1 MPWPVPSA
9 KTVAERIAS
18 AMEFSISL
26 VKPLVDPLAIS
37 RAVRSA
43 RGMLAMIGRAVA
55 LEVREI
61 HDHVAWWGRQYFVDT
76 AEDEF
81 VQRHA
86 DIWGIVARP
95 ATYAVGNLT
104 IEGAAGTQLPADLEI
119 AGSDGTLYR
128 TTATTVISPNGNATV
143 AAKAVVAGPS
153 GNLEASIRLRTVT
166 AFPEINRITV
176 AEGGFAGGAEAETP
190 AELAAATMA
199 YIRQRPHGGAGFDYP
214 SWLRE
219 EFDVRAV
226 KTETD
231 WVGRGSVGVIVA
243 MKDGTSARAP
253 TESEMAE
260 QLAYLGAPG
269 SSSGVRPVTAYV
281 VIVPAEMREIP
292 ITVRVR
298 PDTVATRAAVHEA
311 YAAFIATIGD
321 ENDDQNE
328 SPIGARIEP
337 SRISEAIS
345 AASGEY
351 AHDLISPSAP
361 FTLDRDQYPLPGV
374 ITFEDP
380 L

>member
-1 MPWPVPSA
+1 MSWPVPTA
-9 KTVAERIAS
+9 KTIAERIAA
-18 AMEFSISL
+18 AMEYSISI
-26 VKPLVDPLAIS
+26 VRPLVDPLAIS

-86 DIWGIVARP
+86 DIWGIAARA
-95 ATYAVGNLT
+95 ATHAVGNLVV
-104 IEGAAGTQLPADLEI
+104 EGAAGAQLPADLEI
-119 AGSDGTLYR
+119 AGSDGTLFL
-128 TTATTVISPNGNATV
+128 TTATAVIPAGGSVTVP
-143 AAKAVVAGPS
+143 AKAAVAGPT
-153 GNLEASIRLRTVT
+153 GNIEAGIRLRTVT

-176 AEGGFAGGAEAETP
+176 ADGGFAGGAEAETP
-190 AELAAATMA
+190 AELAAATIA
-199 YIRQRPHGGAGFDYP
+199 HIRQRPHGGAGFDYP
-214 SWLRE
+214 TWLRE
-219 EFDVRAV
+219 QFDVRAV

-292 ITVRVR
+292 ITVRLR
-298 PDTVATRAAVHEA
+298 PDTVATRAAVEEA
-311 YAAFIATIGD
+311 FAAFIATIGD
-321 ENDDQNE
+321 DSDDQND
-328 SPIGARIEP
+328 SPIGAIIEP

-351 AHDLISPSAP
+351 AHDLISPSAR
-361 FTLDRDQYPLPGV
+361 FTLDRDQYPLPGT

>member
-1 MPWPVPSA
+1 MPWPVPTA
-9 KTVAERIAS
+9 KTVAERIAA
-18 AMEFSISL
+18 AMEYSVSI
-26 VKPLVDPLAIS
+26 VRPLVDPLAIS

-81 VQRHA
+81 VQRHSN
-86 DIWGIVARP
+86 IWGISARP
-95 ATYAVGNLT
+95 ATFAVGKID
-104 IEGAAGTQLPADLEI
+104 IEGAAGTPIPADLEI
-119 AGSDGTLYR
+119 AGSDGTIF
-128 TTATTVISPNGNATV
+128 TTTETAVIGANGGVSVSIIAS
-143 AAKAVVAGPS
+143 VAGPS
-153 GNLEASIRLRTVT
+153 GNLEAGIRLRTVT
-166 AFPEINRITV
+166 AFTEINRITV
-176 AEGGFAGGAEAETP
+176 ADGGFAGGAEAETP
-190 AELAAATMA
+190 AELGVATIA
-199 YIRQRPHGGAGFDYP
+199 HIRQRPHGGAGFDYP
-214 SWLRE
+214 TWLRE
-219 EFDVRAV
+219 QFDVRAV
-226 KTETD
+226 KPETD

-260 QLAYLGAPG
+260 MLAYLGAPG

-281 VIVPAEMREIP
+281 AMVPAEMRELP
-292 ITVRVR
+292 IRVRVR
-298 PDTVATRAAVHEA
+298 PDTVATRAAVEEA

-328 SPIGARIEP
+328 SPIGAIIEP

-351 AHDLISPSAP
+351 AHDLISPSAR
-361 FTLDRDQYPLPGV
+361 FTLDRDQYPLPGE

>member
-1 MPWPVPSA
+1 
-9 KTVAERIAS
+9 
-18 AMEFSISL
+18 MEFSISL

-61 HDHVAWWGRQYFVDT
+61 HDHVAWWGRMYFVDT

-81 VQRHA
+81 VDRHA
-86 DIWGIVARP
+86 NIWGIAARP
-95 ATYAVGNLT
+95 ATYAVGNIN
-104 IEGAAGTQLPADLEI
+104 IEGAAGAQLPADLEI
-119 AGSDGTLYR
+119 AGSDGTIFR
-128 TTATTVISPNGNATV
+128 TTALAVIPVGGSILVP
-143 AAKAVVAGPS
+143 AKAVAAGPI
-153 GNLEASIRLRTVT
+153 GNLEAGIRLRTVN

-176 AEGGFAGGAEAETP
+176 AEGGFAGGAVAETP
-190 AELAAATMA
+190 AELAAAVMA
-199 YIRQRPHGGAGFDYP
+199 YIRQRPHGGAGFDYM

-219 EFDVRAV
+219 QFDVRAV
-226 KTETD
+226 KPITD

-260 QLAYLGAPG
+260 QLEYLGAPG

-281 VIVPAEMREIP
+281 VIVPAKMRLIP
-292 ITVRVR
+292 ITVRLR
-298 PDTVATRAAVHEA
+298 PDGVATRAAVQEA
-311 YAAFIATIGD
+311 FAAFIATIGD
-321 ENDDQNE
+321 DSDDQND
-328 SPIGARIEP
+328 SPIGALIEP

-361 FTLDRDQYPLPGV
+361 FRLERDEYPLPGLV
-374 ITFEDP
+374 TFEDP
-380 L
+380 

>member
-1 MPWPVPSA
+1 MPWPVPFA
-9 KTVAERIAS
+9 KTIAERIAS
-18 AMEFSISL
+18 AMEYSIS
-26 VKPLVDPLAIS
+26 VVRPLVDPLAIS

-43 RGMLAMIGRAVA
+43 RGMLAIICRAVA

-76 AEDEF
+76 AEDEN

-86 DIWGIVARP
+86 NIWGVSARP
-95 ATYAVGNLT
+95 ATFAVGKVD
-104 IEGAAGTQLPADLEI
+104 IEGAGGTQIPADLEI
-119 AGSDGTLYR
+119 AGSDGTIFK
-128 TTATTVISPNGNATV
+128 TTETAVIGPNGGVSVSIV
-143 AAKAVVAGPS
+143 ASAAGPI
-153 GNLEASIRLRTVT
+153 GNLEAGIRLRTVT
-166 AFPEINRITV
+166 AFPEINRIAV
-176 AEGGFAGGAEAETP
+176 ADGGFAGGAEAETP
-190 AELAAATMA
+190 AELGAATMA
-199 YIRQRPHGGAGFDYP
+199 HIRQRPHGGAGFDYP
-214 SWLRE
+214 TWLRE
-219 EFDVRAV
+219 QFDVRAV
-226 KTETD
+226 KPETD
-231 WVGRGSVGVIVA
+231 WVGRGSVGVIIA

-260 QLAYLGAPG
+260 QLSYLGAPG

-292 ITVRVR
+292 MRVRVR
-298 PDTVATRAAVHEA
+298 PDTVATRAAVEEA

-328 SPIGARIEP
+328 SPIGATIEP

-351 AHDLISPSAP
+351 AHDLLSPTAR
-361 FTLDRDQYPLPGV
+361 FTLDRDQYPLPGE

-380 L
+380 Q

>member
-1 MPWPVPSA
+1 MPWPVNSA
-9 KTVAERIAS
+9 KTIAERIAS

-61 HDHVAWWGRQYFVDT
+61 HDHVAWWGRMYFVDT

-81 VQRHA
+81 VDRHA
-86 DIWGIVARP
+86 NIWGIAARP
-95 ATYAVGNLT
+95 ATYAVGNIT
-104 IEGAAGTQLPADLEI
+104 VEGAAGAQLPADLEV
-119 AGSDGTLYR
+119 AGSDGTIFR
-128 TTATTVISPNGNATV
+128 TTALAVIPVGGSV
-143 AAKAVVAGPS
+143 IVSAKAVVAGPV
-153 GNLEASIRLRTVT
+153 GNLEAGIRLRTVN

-176 AEGGFAGGAEAETP
+176 AEGGFAGGAVAETP
-190 AELAAATMA
+190 AELAAAVMA

-219 EFDVRAV
+219 QFDVRAV
-226 KTETD
+226 KVHTD
-231 WVGRGSVGVIVA
+231 WVGRGSVGVVVA

-253 TESEMAE
+253 TPAEMTE
-260 QLAYLGAPG
+260 QLDYLGAPG

-281 VIVPAEMREIP
+281 VIVPAKMRMIP
-292 ITVRVR
+292 ITVRLR
-298 PDTVATRAAVHEA
+298 PDGVVTRAAVQEA
-311 YAAFIATIGD
+311 FAAFIATIGD
-321 ENDDQNE
+321 ESDDQND
-328 SPIGARIEP
+328 SPIGALIEP

-351 AHDLISPSAP
+351 AHDLLLPSAP
-361 FTLDRDQYPLPGV
+361 FRLERDEYPLPGLV
-374 ITFEDP
+374 TFEDP
-380 L
+380 

>member
-1 MPWPVPSA
+1 MPWPVNSA
-9 KTVAERIAS
+9 KTIAERIAS

-61 HDHVAWWGRQYFVDT
+61 HDHVAWWGRMYFVDT

-81 VQRHA
+81 VDRHA
-86 DIWGIVARP
+86 NIWGIAARS
-95 ATYAVGNLT
+95 ATFAVGNIN
-104 IEGAAGTQLPADLEI
+104 IEGAAGAQLPADLEV
-119 AGSDGTLYR
+119 AGSDGTIFR
-128 TTATTVISPNGNATV
+128 TTALAVIPVGGSILVP
-143 AAKAVVAGPS
+143 AKAVAAGPI
-153 GNLEASIRLRTVT
+153 GNLEAGIRLRTVN

-176 AEGGFAGGAEAETP
+176 GEGGFAGGAVAETS
-190 AELAAATMA
+190 AELAAAVMA

-219 EFDVRAV
+219 QFDVRAV
-226 KTETD
+226 KVHTD
-231 WVGRGSVGVIVA
+231 WVGRGSVGVVVA

-253 TESEMAE
+253 TPAEMTE
-260 QLAYLGAPG
+260 QLDYLGAPG

-281 VIVPAEMREIP
+281 VIVPAKMRLIP
-292 ITVRVR
+292 ITVRLR
-298 PDTVATRAAVHEA
+298 PDGVATRTAVQEA
-311 YAAFIATIGD
+311 FAAFIATIGD
-321 ENDDQNE
+321 DSDDQND
-328 SPIGARIEP
+328 SPIGALIEP

-361 FTLDRDQYPLPGV
+361 FRLERDEYPLPGLV
-374 ITFEDP
+374 TFEDP
-380 L
+380 

>member
-9 KTVAERIAS
+9 KTIAERIAS
-18 AMEFSISL
+18 AMEFSIS
-26 VKPLVDPLAIS
+26 VVRPLVDPLAIS

-43 RGMLAMIGRAVA
+43 RGMLAMISRAVA
-55 LEVREI
+55 LEAREI

-95 ATYAVGNLT
+95 ATFAVGKVD
-104 IEGAAGTQLPADLEI
+104 IEGAAGTPIPADLEI
-119 AGSDGTLYR
+119 AGSDGTIFK
-128 TTATTVISPNGNATV
+128 TTETAIIGPNGG
-143 AAKAVVAGPS
+143 AAISVIASVAGPA
-153 GNLEASIRLRTVT
+153 GNLEAGIRLRTVT
-166 AFPEINRITV
+166 AFPEINRIAV
-176 AEGGFAGGAEAETP
+176 AAEGIAGGAEAETP
-190 AELAAATMA
+190 AELADATMA

-214 SWLRE
+214 TWLRE
-219 EFDVRAV
+219 KFAVRAV
-226 KTETD
+226 KPETD
-231 WVGRGSVGVIVA
+231 WIGRGSVGVIVA
-243 MKDGTSARAP
+243 MKDGTSARTP
-253 TESEMAE
+253 TESEMTE
-260 QLAYLGAPG
+260 MLSYLGAPG
-269 SSSGVRPVTAYV
+269 SSSGVRPVTAHV
-281 VIVPAEMREIP
+281 VIVPAEMRAIP

-298 PDTVATRAAVHEA
+298 PDKVATRAAVQEA

-321 ENDDQNE
+321 ANDDQNE

-361 FTLDRDQYPLPGV
+361 FTLDRDQYPLPGE
-374 ITFEDP
+374 ITFEEP

>member
-1 MPWPVPSA
+1 MPWPVNSA
-9 KTVAERIAS
+9 KTIAERIAS

-43 RGMLAMIGRAVA
+43 RGMLAMIGRSVA

-61 HDHVAWWGRQYFVDT
+61 HDHVAWWGRMYFVDT

-81 VQRHA
+81 VDRHA
-86 DIWGIVARP
+86 NIWGITARP
-95 ATYAVGNLT
+95 ATYAVGN
-104 IEGAAGTQLPADLEI
+104 IMVEGAAGAPLPTDLEI
-119 AGSDGTLYR
+119 AGSDGTIFR
-128 TTATTVISPNGNATV
+128 TTALAVIPVGGSVIVP
-143 AAKAVVAGPS
+143 AKAVVAGPI
-153 GNLEASIRLRTVT
+153 GNLEAGIRLRTVN

-176 AEGGFAGGAEAETP
+176 AEGGFAGGAVAETP
-190 AELAAATMA
+190 AELAAAVMA
-199 YIRQRPHGGAGFDYP
+199 YIRQRPHGGAGFDYM

-219 EFDVRAV
+219 QFDVRAV
-226 KTETD
+226 KPITD

-253 TESEMAE
+253 TESEMTE

-281 VIVPAEMREIP
+281 VIVPAKMRLIP
-292 ITVRVR
+292 ITVRLR
-298 PDTVATRAAVHEA
+298 PDGVATRAAVQEA
-311 YAAFIATIGD
+311 FAAFIATIGD
-321 ENDDQNE
+321 DSDDQND
-328 SPIGARIEP
+328 SPIGALIEP

-361 FTLDRDQYPLPGV
+361 FRLERDEYPLPGLV
-374 ITFEDP
+374 IFEDP
-380 L
+380 

>member
-1 MPWPVPSA
+1 MPWPVNSA
-9 KTVAERIAS
+9 KTIAERIAS

-61 HDHVAWWGRQYFVDT
+61 HDHVAWWGRMYFVDT

-81 VQRHA
+81 VDRHA
-86 DIWGIVARP
+86 NIWGIAARP
-95 ATYAVGNLT
+95 ATYAVGNIN
-104 IEGAAGTQLPADLEI
+104 IEGAAGAQLPADLEI
-119 AGSDGTLYR
+119 AGSDGTIFR
-128 TTATTVISPNGNATV
+128 TTALAVIPVGGSILVP
-143 AAKAVVAGPS
+143 AKAVAAGPI
-153 GNLEASIRLRTVT
+153 GNLEAGIRLRTVN

-176 AEGGFAGGAEAETP
+176 AEGGFAGGAVAETP
-190 AELAAATMA
+190 AELAAAVMA
-199 YIRQRPHGGAGFDYP
+199 YIRQRPHGGAGFDYM

-219 EFDVRAV
+219 QFDVRAV
-226 KTETD
+226 KPITD

-260 QLAYLGAPG
+260 QLEYLGAPG

-281 VIVPAEMREIP
+281 VIVPAKMRLIP
-292 ITVRVR
+292 ITVRLR
-298 PDTVATRAAVHEA
+298 PDGVATRAAVQEA
-311 YAAFIATIGD
+311 FAAFIATIGD
-321 ENDDQNE
+321 DSDDQND
-328 SPIGARIEP
+328 SPIGALIEP

-361 FTLDRDQYPLPGV
+361 FRLERDEYPLPGLV
-374 ITFEDP
+374 TFEDP
-380 L
+380 

>member
-18 AMEFSISL
+18 ALEYSISI
-26 VKPLVDPLAIS
+26 VRPLVDPLAIS

-95 ATYAVGNLT
+95 ATYAVGMLD
-104 IEGAAGTQLPADLEI
+104 IEGMAGTPLPADLEI
-119 AGSDGTLYR
+119 ASSDGTIFR
-128 TTATTVISPNGNATV
+128 TTETAVIGADGSVSVSAI
-143 AAKAVVAGPS
+143 ASVAGPI
-153 GNLEASIRLRTVT
+153 GNIEAGIRLRTVI
-166 AFPEINRITV
+166 AFPAISRITV
-176 AEGGFAGGAEAETP
+176 ADSGFAGGAAAETP

-199 YIRQRPHGGAGFDYP
+199 HIRQRPHGGAGFDYP
-214 SWLRE
+214 TWLRE
-219 EFDVRAV
+219 KFDIRAV
-226 KTETD
+226 KPETD

-281 VIVPAEMREIP
+281 VIVPAVMQELP
-292 ITVRVR
+292 ITVRLR
-298 PDTVATRAAVHEA
+298 PDTSATRAAVTEA

-328 SPIGARIEP
+328 SPIGAIIEP

-351 AHDLISPSAP
+351 AHDLILPAGR
-361 FTLDRDQYPLPGV
+361 FVLERDEYPLPGE

>member
-9 KTVAERIAS
+9 KTIAERIAS
-18 AMEFSISL
+18 AMEFSIS
-26 VKPLVDPLAIS
+26 VVRPLVDPLAIS

-43 RGMLAMIGRAVA
+43 RGTLAMISRAVA
-55 LEVREI
+55 LEAREI

-95 ATYAVGNLT
+95 ATFAVGKVD
-104 IEGAAGTQLPADLEI
+104 IEGAAGTPIPADLEI
-119 AGSDGTLYR
+119 AGSDGTIFK
-128 TTATTVISPNGNATV
+128 TTETAIIGLNGGAAISVIASI
-143 AAKAVVAGPS
+143 AGPA
-153 GNLEASIRLRTVT
+153 GNLEAGIRLRTVT
-166 AFPEINRITV
+166 AFPEINRIAV
-176 AEGGFAGGAEAETP
+176 AAEGIAGGAEAETP
-190 AELAAATMA
+190 TELADATMA

-214 SWLRE
+214 TWLRE
-219 EFDVRAV
+219 KFAVRAV
-226 KTETD
+226 KPETD
-231 WVGRGSVGVIVA
+231 WIGRGSVGVIVA
-243 MKDGTSARAP
+243 MKDGTSARTP

-260 QLAYLGAPG
+260 MLSYLGAPG
-269 SSSGVRPVTAYV
+269 SSSGVRPVTAHV
-281 VIVPAEMREIP
+281 VIVPAEMRAIP

-298 PDTVATRAAVHEA
+298 PDKVATRAAVQEA

-321 ENDDQNE
+321 ANDDQNE

-361 FTLDRDQYPLPGV
+361 FALDRDQYPLPGE
-374 ITFEDP
+374 ITFEEP

>member
-1 MPWPVPSA
+1 MPWPIPSA
-9 KTVAERIAS
+9 KNIAERIAS

-26 VKPLVDPLAIS
+26 AKPLVDPLAIS

-55 LEVREI
+55 LEAREI

-86 DIWGIVARP
+86 DIWGIAARP
-95 ATYAVGNLT
+95 ATFAVGKVNV
-104 IEGAAGTQLPADLEI
+104 EGLAGSAIPADLEI
-119 AGSDGTLYR
+119 AGSDGTIYK
-128 TTATTVISPNGNATV
+128 TTETALIDVNGGASVSVIASI
-143 AAKAVVAGPS
+143 AGPN
-153 GNLEASIRLRTVT
+153 GNLEAGIRLRTVT

-176 AEGGFAGGAEAETP
+176 AAGGFAGGAEAETP
-190 AELAAATMA
+190 ADLANATIA
-199 YIRQRPHGGAGFDYP
+199 HIRQRPHGGAGFDYP

-219 EFDVRAV
+219 HFDVRAV
-226 KTETD
+226 KPYTD
-231 WVGRGSVGVIVA
+231 WIGRGSVGVVVA
-243 MKDGTSARAP
+243 MKDGSSARTP
-253 TESEMAE
+253 TEAEMTE
-260 QLAYLGAPG
+260 QLDYLGAPG

-281 VIVPAEMREIP
+281 VIVPAKMRLISL
-292 ITVRVR
+292 TVRLR
-298 PDTVATRAAVHEA
+298 PDGAATRLAVEEA
-311 YAAFIATIGD
+311 FAAFIATIGD
-321 ENDDQNE
+321 ESDNQND

-361 FTLDRDQYPLPGV
+361 FTLERDEYPLPGPV
-374 ITFEDP
+374 TFEDQ
-380 L
+380 

>member
-1 MPWPVPSA
+1 MPWPVPTA
-9 KTVAERIAS
+9 KTVAERIAA
-18 AMEFSISL
+18 AMEYSVSI
-26 VKPLVDPLAIS
+26 VRPLVDPLAIS

-76 AEDEF
+76 AEDEN

-86 DIWGIVARP
+86 SIWGVSARP
-95 ATYAVGNLT
+95 ATFAVGKID
-104 IEGAAGTQLPADLEI
+104 IEGAAGTPIPADLEI
-119 AGSDGTLYR
+119 AGSDGTIFK
-128 TTATTVISPNGNATV
+128 TTETAVIGANGGVSVSIIAS
-143 AAKAVVAGPS
+143 VAGPS
-153 GNLEASIRLRTVT
+153 GNLEAGIRLRTVT
-166 AFPEINRITV
+166 AFPEINRIAV
-176 AEGGFAGGAEAETP
+176 ADGGFAGGAEAETP
-190 AELAAATMA
+190 AELSTATIA
-199 YIRQRPHGGAGFDYP
+199 HIRQRPHGGAGFDYP
-214 SWLRE
+214 TWLRE
-219 EFDVRAV
+219 KFDVRAV
-226 KTETD
+226 KPETD
-231 WVGRGSVGVIVA
+231 WIGRGSVGVIVA

-260 QLAYLGAPG
+260 QLSYLGAPG

-292 ITVRVR
+292 IRVRVR
-298 PDTVATRAAVHEA
+298 PDTVATRAAVEEA

-328 SPIGARIEP
+328 SPIGAIIEP

-351 AHDLISPSAP
+351 AHDLLSPTAR
-361 FTLDRDQYPLPGV
+361 FTMDRDQYPLPGE
-374 ITFEDP
+374 ITFEEP

>member
-9 KTVAERIAS
+9 KTIAERIAS
-18 AMEFSISL
+18 AMEFSISI
-26 VKPLVDPLAIS
+26 VRPLVDPLAIS

-43 RGMLAMIGRAVA
+43 RGMLAMISRAVA
-55 LEVREI
+55 LEAREI

-95 ATYAVGNLT
+95 ATFAVGKVD
-104 IEGAAGTQLPADLEI
+104 IEGAAGTPIPADLEI
-119 AGSDGTLYR
+119 ASSDGTIFK
-128 TTATTVISPNGNATV
+128 TTETAIIGPNGG
-143 AAKAVVAGPS
+143 AAISVIASVAGPA
-153 GNLEASIRLRTVT
+153 GNLEAGIRLRTVT
-166 AFPEINRITV
+166 AFPEINRIAV
-176 AEGGFAGGAEAETP
+176 GAEGFAGGAEAETP
-190 AELAAATMA
+190 AELADATMA

-214 SWLRE
+214 TWLRE
-219 EFDVRAV
+219 KFAVRAV
-226 KTETD
+226 KPETD
-231 WVGRGSVGVIVA
+231 WIGRGSVGVIVA
-243 MKDGTSARAP
+243 MKDGTSARTP

-260 QLAYLGAPG
+260 MLSYLGAPG
-269 SSSGVRPVTAYV
+269 SSSGVRPVTAHV
-281 VIVPAEMREIP
+281 VIVPAEMRAIP

-298 PDTVATRAAVHEA
+298 PDKVATRAAVQEA

-321 ENDDQNE
+321 ANDDQNE

-361 FTLDRDQYPLPGV
+361 FTLDPDQYPLPGE
-374 ITFEDP
+374 ITFEEP

>member
-1 MPWPVPSA
+1 MPWPVNSA
-9 KTVAERIAS
+9 KTIAECIAS

-61 HDHVAWWGRQYFVDT
+61 HDHVAWWGRMYFVDT

-81 VQRHA
+81 VDRHA
-86 DIWGIVARP
+86 NIWGIAARP
-95 ATYAVGNLT
+95 ATYAVGNIN
-104 IEGAAGTQLPADLEI
+104 IEGAAGAQLPADLEI
-119 AGSDGTLYR
+119 AGSDGTIFR
-128 TTATTVISPNGNATV
+128 TTALAIIPVGGSILVP
-143 AAKAVVAGPS
+143 AKAVAAGPI
-153 GNLEASIRLRTVT
+153 GNLEAGIRLRTVN

-176 AEGGFAGGAEAETP
+176 AEGGFAGGAVAETP
-190 AELAAATMA
+190 AELAAAVMA
-199 YIRQRPHGGAGFDYP
+199 YIRQRPHGGAGFDYM

-219 EFDVRAV
+219 QFDVRAV
-226 KTETD
+226 KPVTD

-281 VIVPAEMREIP
+281 VIVPAKMRLIP
-292 ITVRVR
+292 ITVRLR
-298 PDTVATRAAVHEA
+298 PDGVATRAAVQEA
-311 YAAFIATIGD
+311 FAAFIATIGD
-321 ENDDQNE
+321 DSDDQND
-328 SPIGARIEP
+328 SPIGALIEP

-361 FTLDRDQYPLPGV
+361 FRLERDEYPLPGLV
-374 ITFEDP
+374 TFEDP
-380 L
+380 

>member
-9 KTVAERIAS
+9 KTIAERIAS
-18 AMEFSISL
+18 AMEFSIS
-26 VKPLVDPLAIS
+26 VVRPLVDPLAIS

-55 LEVREI
+55 LEAREI

-86 DIWGIVARP
+86 DIYGIVART
-95 ATYAVGNLT
+95 ATFAVGKVD
-104 IEGAAGTQLPADLEI
+104 IEGAAGTPIPADLEI
-119 AGSDGTLYR
+119 AGSDGTIFR
-128 TTATTVISPNGNATV
+128 TTETAIIGPNGG
-143 AAKAVVAGPS
+143 AAVSVIASIAGPA
-153 GNLEASIRLRTVT
+153 GNLEAGIRLRTVT
-166 AFPEINRITV
+166 AFPEINRIAV
-176 AEGGFAGGAEAETP
+176 AAEGIAGGAEAETP
-190 AELAAATMA
+190 AELADATMA

-214 SWLRE
+214 TWLRE
-219 EFDVRAV
+219 KFAVRAV
-226 KTETD
+226 KPETD
-231 WVGRGSVGVIVA
+231 WIGRGSVGVIVA

-260 QLAYLGAPG
+260 MLSYLGAPG
-269 SSSGVRPVTAYV
+269 SSSGVRPVTAHV
-281 VIVPAEMREIP
+281 VIVPAEMRAIP

-298 PDTVATRAAVHEA
+298 PDTVATRAAVEEA
-311 YAAFIATIGD
+311 FAAFVATIGD
-321 ENDDQNE
+321 ANDDQNE

>member
-1 MPWPVPSA
+1 MPWPVNSA
-9 KTVAERIAS
+9 KTIAERIAS
-18 AMEFSISL
+18 AMEFSISI

-61 HDHVAWWGRQYFVDT
+61 HDHVAWWGRMYFVDT

-95 ATYAVGNLT
+95 ATYAVGNII
-104 IEGAAGTQLPADLEI
+104 IEGAAGAQLPLDLEI
-119 AGSDGTLYR
+119 AGSDGTIFR
-128 TTATTVISPNGNATV
+128 TTALAVIPVGGSVLAP
-143 AAKAVVAGPS
+143 AKAVVAGPL
-153 GNLEASIRLRTVT
+153 GNLEAGIRLRTVN
-166 AFPEINRITV
+166 AFPEVNRITV

-199 YIRQRPHGGAGFDYP
+199 HIRQRPHGGAGFDYAV
-214 SWLRE
+214 WLRNA
-219 EFDVRAV
+219 FAVRAV
-226 KTETD
+226 KPYTD
-231 WVGRGSVGVIVA
+231 WIGRGSVGVVVA
-243 MKDGTSARAP
+243 MKDGSSARAP
-253 TESEMAE
+253 TEAEMTD
-260 QLAYLGAPG
+260 QLDYLGAPG

-281 VIVPAEMREIP
+281 VIVPAKIRPIP
-292 ITVRVR
+292 ITVRLR
-298 PDTVATRAAVHEA
+298 PDGVATRTAVEEA
-311 YAAFIATIGD
+311 FAAFIATIGD
-321 ENDDQNE
+321 DSDDQND

-351 AHDLISPSAP
+351 AHDLLSPSAP
-361 FTLDRDQYPLPGV
+361 FTLARDEYPLPGPV
-374 ITFEDP
+374 TFEDP
-380 L
+380 S

>member
-1 MPWPVPSA
+1 MPWPVNSA
-9 KTVAERIAS
+9 KTIAERIAS

-61 HDHVAWWGRQYFVDT
+61 HDHVAWWGRMYFVDT

-81 VQRHA
+81 VDRHA
-86 DIWGIVARP
+86 NIWGIAARP
-95 ATYAVGNLT
+95 ATYAVGNIN
-104 IEGAAGTQLPADLEI
+104 IEGAAGAQLPADLEI
-119 AGSDGTLYR
+119 AGSDGTIFR
-128 TTATTVISPNGNATV
+128 TTALAIIPVGGSILVP
-143 AAKAVVAGPS
+143 AKAVAAGPI
-153 GNLEASIRLRTVT
+153 GNLEAGIRLRTVN

-176 AEGGFAGGAEAETP
+176 AEGGFAGGAVAETP
-190 AELAAATMA
+190 AELAAAVMA
-199 YIRQRPHGGAGFDYP
+199 YIRQRPHGGAGFDYM

-219 EFDVRAV
+219 QFDVRAV
-226 KTETD
+226 KPVTD

-281 VIVPAEMREIP
+281 VIVPAKMRLIP
-292 ITVRVR
+292 ITVRLR
-298 PDTVATRAAVHEA
+298 PDGVATRAAVQEA
-311 YAAFIATIGD
+311 FAAFIATIGD
-321 ENDDQNE
+321 DSDDQND
-328 SPIGARIEP
+328 SPIGALIEP

-361 FTLDRDQYPLPGV
+361 FRLERDEYPLPGLV
-374 ITFEDP
+374 TFEDP
-380 L
+380 

>member
-1 MPWPVPSA
+1 MPWPVNSA
-9 KTVAERIAS
+9 KTIAERIAS

-61 HDHVAWWGRQYFVDT
+61 HDHVAWWGRMYFIDT

-81 VQRHA
+81 VDRHA
-86 DIWGIVARP
+86 NIWGIAARP
-95 ATYAVGNLT
+95 ATYSVGNIN
-104 IEGAAGTQLPADLEI
+104 IEGAAGAQLPIDLEI
-119 AGSDGTLYR
+119 AGSDGTIFR
-128 TTATTVISPNGNATV
+128 TTALAVIPVGGSILVP
-143 AAKAVVAGPS
+143 AKAVAAGPI
-153 GNLEASIRLRTVT
+153 GNLEAGIRLRTVN

-176 AEGGFAGGAEAETP
+176 AEGGFAGGAVAETP
-190 AELAAATMA
+190 AELAAAVMA
-199 YIRQRPHGGAGFDYP
+199 YIRQRPHGGAGFDYM

-219 EFDVRAV
+219 QFDVRAV
-226 KTETD
+226 KPITD

-253 TESEMAE
+253 TEAEMAE
-260 QLAYLGAPG
+260 QLVYLGAPG

-281 VIVPAEMREIP
+281 AIVPAKMRLIA
-292 ITVRVR
+292 ITVRLR
-298 PDTVATRAAVHEA
+298 PDGVATRAAVEEA
-311 YAAFIATIGD
+311 FAAFIATIGD
-321 ENDDQNE
+321 DSDDQND
-328 SPIGARIEP
+328 SPIGALIEP

-351 AHDLISPSAP
+351 AHDLISPLAP
-361 FTLDRDQYPLPGV
+361 FRLERDEYPLPGL
-374 ITFEDP
+374 ITFLDP
-380 L
+380 S